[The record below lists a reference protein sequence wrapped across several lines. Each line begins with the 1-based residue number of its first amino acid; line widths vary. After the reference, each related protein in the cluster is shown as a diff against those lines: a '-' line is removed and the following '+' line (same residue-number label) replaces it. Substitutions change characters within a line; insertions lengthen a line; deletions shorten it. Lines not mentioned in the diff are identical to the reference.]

1 PRHSSRAKPAP
12 ASKRTRYRSEEEDIV
27 RTDSDA
33 YEQET
38 EESESDDSVPNGAA
52 LPQILTPLWPHQST
66 SVDKIVEGV
75 QEGKRGHADAS
86 AVGAG
91 KTLTALATIVALQQH
106 LEQIGSNRQ
115 GVLVMLPGK
124 SLVQEWLLEIAAHT
138 RGFHVIEQ
146 REDGSLFSL
155 TYGKSHPPI
164 DANTLVV
171 STLDRVARH
180 PFVREGVSWDFV
192 VIDECLAVQN
202 ASAKRNPS
210 AWRQIETAKCG

>member
-1 PRHSSRAKPAP
+1 
-12 ASKRTRYRSEEEDIV
+12 
-27 RTDSDA
+27 
-33 YEQET
+33 
-38 EESESDDSVPNGAA
+38 
-52 LPQILTPLWPHQST
+52 LTPLWPHQAT
-66 SVDKIVEGV
+66 SVEKIVEGV
-75 QEGKRGHADAS
+75 RQGKRGHADAS

-91 KTLTALATIVALQQH
+91 KSLTALATIVALQEH
-106 LEQIGSNRQ
+106 LKQSGCPRQ

-124 SLVQEWLLEIAAHT
+124 SLIREWLLEIASHT

-164 DANTLVV
+164 DANALVV

-180 PFVREGVSWDFV
+180 PFVRDGVCWDFV

-202 ASAKRNPS
+202 ATAKRNPS
-210 AWRQIETAKCG
+210 AWRQIETARCGCLMLSATFFRSSFDQLFYSKCRHRKR